1 MSFYV
6 EAQLGRARD
15 PDFFRLL
22 EVSFERVVGRP
33 LVENGRNAA
42 WLYNQAPFA
51 VLAHDDQLDPVFIYA
66 NRVAQACFEYSWEE
80 FIGLPSR
87 LSAEETNREE
97 RKRIM
102 HAVSRSGVITNY
114 SGVRISKS
122 GRRFCIENGT
132 VWQLVDEKGRGQGQA
147 AIFTRWHDIRKR

>member
-1 MSFYV
+1 MSLYG

-22 EVSFERVVGRP
+22 EVSFVRALGRP
-33 LVENGRNAA
+33 LVEKGRNAA

-51 VLAHDDQLDPVFIYA
+51 VLAQDDQLDPVFIYA

-80 FIGLPSR
+80 FVGLPSR
-87 LSAEETNREE
+87 LSAEETDREE
-97 RKRIM
+97 RKQMM
-102 HAVSRSGVITNY
+102 HAVSRNGVITNY
-114 SGVRISKS
+114 SGARISKS

-132 VWQLVDEKGRGQGQA
+132 VWQLIDEKGCRQGQA
-147 AIFTRWHDIRKR
+147 GIFTRWHDIRKR